1 MNINKE
7 KMTDY
12 LEKRISRI
20 NHWMDRYPDHSG
32 NEYFEAKVDAFR
44 EVLRVMDSMEESAM
58 DSMEESVE

>member
-20 NHWMDRYPDHSG
+20 NHWMDRYPDHSA
-32 NEYFEAKVDAFR
+32 NEYFEGEVNAFR
-44 EVLRVMDSMEESAM
+44 EVLRVMDSMEES
-58 DSMEESVE
+58 VE

>member
-32 NEYFEAKVDAFR
+32 NEYLEAKADAFR
-44 EVLRVMDSMEESAM
+44 EVLRVMDSMEES
-58 DSMEESVE
+58 VE